1 MSFDTRLVN
10 GVGVLAA
17 VVETGN
23 FVRAAEAL
31 GLTQPAVS
39 RAIARLETRLGVR
52 LLDRTTR
59 SVSLTDEGRQFYE
72 RVIPLLADM
81 EEAAS
86 LVAGAAHAVRG
97 RLRVNI
103 DPYFSRLLLAQHY
116 HAFLDTYPEIELDV
130 VTRGQA
136 DDLVADGVD
145 VAVRFGELSVSSVVA
160 RKLLETRIVTVA
172 SPAYLAKAGRPKH
185 PLETEDHECILYRDP
200 VTGRPFEWEFRRGK
214 EVLPVN
220 ARGRLLLSD
229 AGTLLTACVSGA
241 GIAQILGLGTQSF
254 VNDGRLVDLFPDW
267 PDEVYPLYAL
277 YPSRHHAPAKVRAF
291 LDFVLVALG
300 RGPA

>member
-72 RVIPLLADM
+72 RVMPLLADM

-86 LVAGAAHAVRG
+86 LVAGASHAVRG

-116 HAFLDTYPEIELDV
+116 HAFLETYPEIELDV

-136 DDLVADGVD
+136 DDLVADGID

-185 PLETEDHECILYRDP
+185 PREIEEHECILYRDP
-200 VTGRPFEWEFRRGK
+200 VTSRPFEWEFQRGK
-214 EVLPVN
+214 EVLPVD
-220 ARGRLLLSD
+220 AKGRLLLSD
-229 AGTLLTACVSGA
+229 AGTLLTACISGA
-241 GIAQILGLGTQSF
+241 GIAQILGLGTQPF
-254 VNDGRLVDLFPDW
+254 IDDGRLVDLFPDW

-277 YPSRHHAPAKVRAF
+277 YPSRHHPPAKVRAF
-291 LDFVLVALG
+291 LDFVLAAI
-300 RGPA
+300 GPPPA

>member
-10 GVGVLAA
+10 GVGVLAS

-72 RVIPLLADM
+72 RVMPLLADM

-86 LVAGAAHAVRG
+86 LVAGASHAVRG

-116 HAFLDTYPEIELDV
+116 HAFLGTYPEMELDV

-136 DDLVADGVD
+136 DDLVADGID

-185 PLETEDHECILYRDP
+185 PRETEEHECILYRDP
-200 VTGRPFEWEFRRGK
+200 VTGRPFEWEFHRGK

-220 ARGRLLLSD
+220 AKGRLLLSD

-254 VNDGRLVDLFPDW
+254 IDDGRLVDLFPDW

-277 YPSRHHAPAKVRAF
+277 YPSRHHPPAKVRAF
-291 LDFVLVALG
+291 LDFVLAALG
-300 RGPA
+300 HGPA